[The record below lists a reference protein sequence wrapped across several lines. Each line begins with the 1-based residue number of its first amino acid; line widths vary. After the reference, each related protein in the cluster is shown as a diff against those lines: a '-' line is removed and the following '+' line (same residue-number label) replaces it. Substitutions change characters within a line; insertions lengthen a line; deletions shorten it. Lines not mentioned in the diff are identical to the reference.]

1 MRVLQVIDSL
11 AMGGAEV
18 LLTQLHAGFH
28 ERGIECEYYLL
39 KSANSTLERGLLERG
54 ARVHVPLNASVYSP
68 LHVLALHA
76 HLRANTYEIVHVHL
90 FPAQLWV
97 ALAASMTRT
106 NTIFFTTEHN
116 TTNRRRAKWFRG
128 FDRFLYAHYAGI
140 ACISQATLTSLV
152 QWCPEVSKRVIE
164 CPNGIDVDEF
174 ASATALDRASVFS
187 VPETTPV
194 VLTVGRLE
202 NQKDHETLIRAISGV
217 RNVHLAIV
225 GTGCNLGKLQLLA
238 DTLGVSERVQF
249 LGIRRDVP
257 HLLKTADIYVQSSR
271 WEGFGIA
278 ALEAMASGLPVV
290 ASDVPGLAEVV
301 GEGGLLFPPGDHERL
316 AECLNLLIASRT
328 LWQRMSHA
336 GKRRSQEFS
345 IARTR
350 DCYEELYR
358 GALGKRKQREM
369 VV

>member
-194 VLTVGRLE
+194 RTYSWPSRESEGSR
-202 NQKDHETLIRAISGV
+202 NPNPSDFRV

-271 WEGFGIA
+271 WEG
-278 ALEAMASGLPVV
+278 
-290 ASDVPGLAEVV
+290 
-301 GEGGLLFPPGDHERL
+301 
-316 AECLNLLIASRT
+316 
-328 LWQRMSHA
+328 LWYSC
-336 GKRRSQEFS
+336 S
-345 IARTR
+345 
-350 DCYEELYR
+350 
-358 GALGKRKQREM
+358 
-369 VV
+369 